1 MKKLTLTENDLLAR
15 GNDRYVFQ
23 HPHNHQ
29 LLIKV
34 VIPSIPKYKSKLREV
49 YRDVKECKPRDE
61 TDSLFI
67 QKIEGLVETDKG
79 IGQVIVKEHDQQ
91 GNIARTLYDLA
102 KHNELDAEKFSKL
115 NAFLAWFY
123 SYRRHY
129 QLAALQKYCLCLG
142 RCSSGVPLQSY

>member
-49 YRDVKECKPRDE
+49 
-61 TDSLFI
+61 
-67 QKIEGLVETDKG
+67 
-79 IGQVIVKEHDQQ
+79 
-91 GNIARTLYDLA
+91 
-102 KHNELDAEKFSKL
+102 
-115 NAFLAWFY
+115 
-123 SYRRHY
+123 
-129 QLAALQKYCLCLG
+129 
-142 RCSSGVPLQSY
+142 